1 MTIKTT
7 NFRDSTLRLLNN
19 RPVTLTYKSI
29 ADSIGVTEAWVKL
42 FAMNKIENP
51 GVNTIEALNNLLK
64 SYK

>member
-7 NFRDSTLRLLNN
+7 NFRDETLRLLNT
-19 RPVTLTYKSI
+19 RSVTLTYKTI
-29 ADSIGVTEAWVKL
+29 ADAIGVTEGWVKL

-64 SYK
+64 TYK